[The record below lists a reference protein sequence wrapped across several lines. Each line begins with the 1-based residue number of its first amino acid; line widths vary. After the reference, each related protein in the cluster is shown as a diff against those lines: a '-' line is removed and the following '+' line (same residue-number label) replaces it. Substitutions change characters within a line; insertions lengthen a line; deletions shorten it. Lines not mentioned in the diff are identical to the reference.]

1 MRATLQA
8 LASYLDGTVRRI
20 GAAVAFVLLPV
31 LIAVTVFDVVGRQYG
46 NVGSSRL
53 QELEWYLFFGLVL
66 LTFGSTYVTDGHVRI
81 DVLRARLTP
90 RAQAWIEAFG
100 CALLLLPACAM
111 IVVYGIDSAVL
122 SFEQGERSRAALGLP
137 YRWIVKSLVPA
148 GMGLLLL
155 AGLAAFLRA
164 LLELSRPAAKRDARP
179 AGPKLG

>member
-1 MRATLQA
+1 MRSSIEA
-8 LASYLDGTVRRI
+8 LASLLDGAVRRI
-20 GAAVAFVLLPV
+20 GVAFAIVLLPI
-31 LIAVTVFDVVGRQYG
+31 LIAVTVFDVVGRQFG

-53 QELEWYLFFGLVL
+53 QELEWYLFFGLIFM
-66 LTFGSTYVTDGHVRI
+66 TFGWTYVGDGHVRI
-81 DVLRARLTP
+81 DILRARLSP
-90 RAQAWIEAFG
+90 RAQAWTEALG
-100 CALLLLPACAM
+100 CAVLLVPACAM
-111 IVVYGIDSAVL
+111 IVVYGAESAIL